1 MVDPRRPHLPSETR
15 VMRAV
20 SWIFLAMGIGALLL
34 FLRDP
39 SIHRQP
45 QLALLLTTGLVGSA
59 MLRWF
64 ARLLGGR
71 EDV

>member
-1 MVDPRRPHLPSETR
+1 
-15 VMRAV
+15 MRGI
-20 SWIFLAMGIGALLL
+20 SWIFLAMGLAALAL

-45 QLALLLTTGLVGSA
+45 QLALLLTTGIVGA
-59 MLRWF
+59 GMLRWF

>member
-1 MVDPRRPHLPSETR
+1 
-15 VMRAV
+15 MRGI
-20 SWIFLAMGIGALLL
+20 SWVFLALGIAALLL

-45 QLALLLTTGLVGSA
+45 QLALLLTTGIVGWA
-59 MLRWF
+59 MLQWI
-64 ARLLGGR
+64 ARLLGGGR